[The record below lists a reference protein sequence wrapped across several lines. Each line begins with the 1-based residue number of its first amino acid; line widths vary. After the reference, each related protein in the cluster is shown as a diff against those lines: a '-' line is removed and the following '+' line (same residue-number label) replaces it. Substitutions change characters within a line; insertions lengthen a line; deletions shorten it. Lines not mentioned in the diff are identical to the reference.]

1 MNKIFLLA
9 LFVGSML
16 LMSFNY
22 TKKRKVVF
30 FGDSITEMGA
40 QPGGYIRLLEQILGK
55 ENLADQYELVGAG
68 IGGNK
73 VTDLYL
79 RMEEDVLK
87 KNPDIVVLY
96 VGINDVWHKRLAGT
110 GTDYMKYGQFYEA
123 IVKKLQSAG
132 IKVIVCTPSVIGE
145 RKDFSNEQDGELNM
159 YSNWLRY
166 YAKTNQ
172 LPCVDLR
179 TAFTN
184 YLIANNPN
192 NQEKGILTT
201 DRVHLNATGNQFL
214 AEEIWKVLK
223 SVK

>member
-1 MNKIFLLA
+1 MNKILLLA

-16 LMSFNY
+16 LMSFNF

-40 QPGGYIRLLEQILGK
+40 QPGGYIRLLEQVLGK
-55 ENLADQYELVGAG
+55 ENLADQYEMVGAG

-110 GTDYMKYGQFYEA
+110 GTDYMKFGQFYEA

-184 YLIANNPN
+184 YLIANNPD

-201 DRVHLNATGNQFL
+201 DRVHLNAVGNQFL
-214 AEEIWKVLK
+214 ADEIWKVLK

>member
-1 MNKIFLLA
+1 MSKLLLFAIFIA
-9 LFVGSML
+9 SLF
-16 LMSFNY
+16 LMSFHTN
-22 TKKRKVVF
+22 KKRKVLF

-40 QPGGYIRLLEQILGK
+40 KPGGYIHLIEEILGK
-55 ENLADQYELVGAG
+55 EGVGDQYELIGSG

-79 RMEEDVLK
+79 RLENDVIK
-87 KNPDIVVLY
+87 KNPDIVFIY
-96 VGINDVWHKRLAGT
+96 VGINDIWHKRLAGT
-110 GTDYMKYGQFYEA
+110 GTDFVKFAQFYEA
-123 IVKKLQSAG
+123 IVKKLQQTG

-166 YAKTNQ
+166 YAKMNQ

-184 YLIANNPN
+184 YLIANNPAN
-192 NQEKGILTT
+192 EEKGILTT
-201 DRVHLNATGNQFL
+201 DRVHLNAIGNQFV
-214 AEEIWKVLK
+214 ANEMWNVLK
-223 SVK
+223 TVK

>member
-9 LFVGSML
+9 LFVGAML

-40 QPGGYIRLLEQILGK
+40 QPGGYIHLLENVLGK
-55 ENLADQYELVGAG
+55 ENLADQYELTGAG
-68 IGGNK
+68 ISGNK

-79 RMEEDVLK
+79 RLEEDVLK
-87 KNPDIVVLY
+87 KNPDIVVMY

-123 IVKKLQSAG
+123 IVKKLQAAG

-166 YAKTNQ
+166 YAKTNL

-192 NQEKGILTT
+192 NQEKGILTS
-201 DRVHLNATGNQFL
+201 DRVHLNATGNQFV
-214 AEEIWKVLK
+214 ADEIWKVLK
-223 SVK
+223 TVK

>member
-9 LFVGSML
+9 LFVGAML

-40 QPGGYIRLLEQILGK
+40 QPGGYIRLLENVLGK

-68 IGGNK
+68 ISGNK

-79 RMEEDVLK
+79 RLEEDVLK
-87 KNPDIVVLY
+87 KNPDIVVMY

-123 IVKKLQSAG
+123 IVKKLQAAG
-132 IKVIVCTPSVIGE
+132 IKVIVCTPTVIGE

-184 YLIANNPN
+184 YLIANNPS
-192 NQEKGILTT
+192 NQEKGILTS
-201 DRVHLNATGNQFL
+201 DRVHLNATGNQFV
-214 AEEIWKVLK
+214 ADEIWKVLK
-223 SVK
+223 TVK

>member
-123 IVKKLQSAG
+123 IVKKLQAAG

>member
-184 YLIANNPN
+184 YLVANNPN

-201 DRVHLNATGNQFL
+201 DRVHLNAAGNQFL

-223 SVK
+223 TVK

>member
-40 QPGGYIRLLEQILGK
+40 QPGGYIRLLEQVLGK

-123 IVKKLQSAG
+123 IVKKLQAAG

-184 YLIANNPN
+184 YLISNNPN

-201 DRVHLNATGNQFL
+201 DRVHLNATGNQFV
-214 AEEIWKVLK
+214 ADEIWKVLK

>member
-9 LFVGSML
+9 LFVGAMI
-16 LMSFNY
+16 LMSFDFS
-22 TKKRKVVF
+22 KKRKVVF

-40 QPGGYIRLLEQILGK
+40 QPGGYIRLLENVLGK

-68 IGGNK
+68 ISGNK

-79 RMEEDVLK
+79 RLEEDVLK
-87 KNPDIVVLY
+87 KNPDIVVMY

-123 IVKKLQSAG
+123 IVKKLQAAG
-132 IKVIVCTPSVIGE
+132 IKVIVCTPTVIGE

-192 NQEKGILTT
+192 NQEKGILTS
-201 DRVHLNATGNQFL
+201 DRVHLNATGNQFV
-214 AEEIWKVLK
+214 ADEIWKVLK
-223 SVK
+223 TVK

>member
-201 DRVHLNATGNQFL
+201 DRVHLNAAGNQFL

-223 SVK
+223 TVK

>member
-16 LMSFNY
+16 LMSFNF

-40 QPGGYIRLLEQILGK
+40 QPGGYIRLLEQVLGK

-123 IVKKLQSAG
+123 IVKKLQAAG

-166 YAKTNQ
+166 YAKTNN

-179 TAFTN
+179 TAFIN
-184 YLIANNPN
+184 HLVANNPN

-201 DRVHLNATGNQFL
+201 DRVHLNAAGNQFV
-214 AEEIWKVLK
+214 ADEIWKVLK

>member
-40 QPGGYIRLLEQILGK
+40 QPGGYIRLLEQVLGK

-123 IVKKLQSAG
+123 IVKKLQAAG

-201 DRVHLNATGNQFL
+201 DRVHLNAAGNQFL